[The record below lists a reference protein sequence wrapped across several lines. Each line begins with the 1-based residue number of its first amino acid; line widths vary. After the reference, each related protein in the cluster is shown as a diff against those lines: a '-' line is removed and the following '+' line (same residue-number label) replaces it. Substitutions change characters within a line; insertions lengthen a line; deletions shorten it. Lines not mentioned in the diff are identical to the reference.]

1 MISSEEESEGVDS
14 NIWTEY
20 GGEVVEDKT
29 GKDRVYTKWKPP
41 KNKLTQ
47 EIQRKKT
54 GKRKSLVPETPLDK
68 DRRLSK
74 VDTAMTAVSAG
85 PGKSASQIF
94 FYDWSD
100 NYRRVIKEMKAQE
113 ALQGKLGGSVSGES
127 ILSSPRSILSTER
140 AVDYNNVPLL
150 RFGWVYISGT
160 KGKGSRKLGTIK
172 VPTASSLL
180 PSADKGRSV
189 SVEQGGHFVLTL
201 FSPGSE
207 N

>member
-14 NIWTEY
+14 DIWTEY
-20 GGEVVEDKT
+20 GGEVVEDKS

-54 GKRKSLVPETPLDK
+54 GKRKSLVPETPQ
-68 DRRLSK
+68 DRVVSK

-113 ALQGKLGGSVSGES
+113 ALQGKLGTGSVSGES
-127 ILSSPRSILSTER
+127 NMSSPRSIGSTESGR
-140 AVDYNNVPLL
+140 LSK
-150 RFGWVYISGT
+150 YIT
-160 KGKGSRKLGTIK
+160 
-172 VPTASSLL
+172 
-180 PSADKGRSV
+180 
-189 SVEQGGHFVLTL
+189 HH
-201 FSPGSE
+201 
-207 N
+207 

>member
-14 NIWTEY
+14 DIWTEY
-20 GGEVVEDKT
+20 GGEVVEDKS

-54 GKRKSLVPETPLDK
+54 GKRKSLVPETPQ
-68 DRRLSK
+68 DRVVSK

-100 NYRRVIKEMKAQE
+100 NYRRVIKEMKAQKE
-113 ALQGKLGGSVSGES
+113 LVEVERKRGSVSGES
-127 ILSSPRSILSTER
+127 NLSSVAS
-140 AVDYNNVPLL
+140 
-150 RFGWVYISGT
+150 
-160 KGKGSRKLGTIK
+160 KGDGKHYKII
-172 VPTASSLL
+172 
-180 PSADKGRSV
+180 
-189 SVEQGGHFVLTL
+189 QC
-201 FSPGSE
+201 GSE
-207 N
+207 

>member
-1 MISSEEESEGVDS
+1 MASSEEESEGVDS
-14 NIWTEY
+14 DIWTEY
-20 GGEVVEDKT
+20 GAEVVEDKT

-54 GKRKSLVPETPLDK
+54 GKRKSLVPETEH
-68 DRRLSK
+68 DRRMSK

-113 ALQGKLGGSVSGES
+113 ILQGKVSDS
-127 ILSSPRSILSTER
+127 ISEGSSPRSM
-140 AVDYNNVPLL
+140 
-150 RFGWVYISGT
+150 ISNDSG
-160 KGKGSRKLGTIK
+160 
-172 VPTASSLL
+172 
-180 PSADKGRSV
+180 
-189 SVEQGGHFVLTL
+189 
-201 FSPGSE
+201 
-207 N
+207 

>member
-14 NIWTEY
+14 DIWTEY

-74 VDTAMTAVSAG
+74 VDTATTAVSAG

-113 ALQGKLGGSVSGES
+113 ALQGKLSGSVSGES
-127 ILSSPRSILSTER
+127 NLSSPRSIMSTE
-140 AVDYNNVPLL
+140 
-150 RFGWVYISGT
+150 SG
-160 KGKGSRKLGTIK
+160 RL
-172 VPTASSLL
+172 
-180 PSADKGRSV
+180 
-189 SVEQGGHFVLTL
+189 E
-201 FSPGSE
+201 
-207 N
+207 

>member
-1 MISSEEESEGVDS
+1 MASSEEESEGVDS
-14 NIWTEY
+14 DIWTEY

-29 GKDRVYTKWKPP
+29 GKVRVYTKWKPP

-54 GKRKSLVPETPLDK
+54 GKRKSLVPETLQE
-68 DRRLSK
+68 RRQSK

-113 ALQGKLGGSVSGES
+113 GLQGHGDSDGSPPGSV
-127 ILSSPRSILSTER
+127 
-140 AVDYNNVPLL
+140 
-150 RFGWVYISGT
+150 
-160 KGKGSRKLGTIK
+160 
-172 VPTASSLL
+172 ASSE
-180 PSADKGRSV
+180 SGNF
-189 SVEQGGHFVLTL
+189 E
-201 FSPGSE
+201 
-207 N
+207 